1 MAEKMRRHG
10 LLAERAKSL
19 EAADRELKETIKA
32 AEKRLSEIDA
42 SKKRLSDL
50 QPMLE
55 RLTVIKDRLEILQP
69 KRDGL

>member
-19 EAADRELKETIKA
+19 EAQDRELKETIKA

-42 SKKRLSDL
+42 SKKEALGSSAHAGEAELS
-50 QPMLE
+50 
-55 RLTVIKDRLEILQP
+55 
-69 KRDGL
+69 